1 MVTSWD
7 HENSLPSL
15 NTGPCTDVRTY
26 VNSIHG
32 FVSRLYIRV
41 RAELICQCSAAG
53 WFHVFN
59 ECVRAQCGR
68 GDALANI
75 TDGCFIRPSVSLVG
89 SSFLSKLHILLI
101 IQLVL
106 LYFNTSL

>member
-15 NTGPCTDVRTY
+15 NTGPCTCTDARTY

-32 FVSRLYIRV
+32 FVPRLYIRV

-59 ECVRAQCGR
+59 ECVRAQRGR

-75 TDGCFIRPSVSLVG
+75 TDGCFIRPSVSPVS
-89 SSFLSKLHILLI
+89 SSFLSKTPHII
-101 IQLVL
+101 NYSVSVL
-106 LYFNTSL
+106 S